1 MFIYNSDKY
10 YIQDIYEAN
19 SIDIYTKKVKIIF
32 SNNLFNLNE
41 NKQIELYQKFNITR
55 IINLQKENSNIDNLQ
70 IFHCPLPNLIDL
82 NLNNINI
89 LANQLTNYPSI
100 NILKKNVTNYYENLI
115 FNSQLKNIINILKA
129 ETEGN
134 TLIMSEYGIHRT
146 GIIISLL
153 LEIFNFPREL
163 NFNYYFQSNQFYHK
177 QVNELM
183 EKLREYGLPLE
194 HIIKLPYLLGADL
207 DYIKALFK
215 IIDTKYHSIELYC
228 LKRLKLTEN
237 DIYNLKEIYL

>member
-1 MFIYNSDKY
+1 MYIYNNANY
-10 YIQDIYEAN
+10 YIQNIYEDKT
-19 SIDIYTKKVKIIF
+19 IDIDTNIVKIFF
-32 SNNLFNLNE
+32 SNNLFSLDINE
-41 NKQIELYQKFNITR
+41 QIKLYQRFNITR
-55 IINLQKENSNIDNLQ
+55 IINLQKENYNIDNLQ

-89 LANQLTNYPSI
+89 LADQLTNYPSI
-100 NILKKNVTNYYENLI
+100 NILKKNVANYYENLI
-115 FNSQLKNIINILKA
+115 FNSQLKNIINILKV

-153 LEIFNFPREL
+153 LDIFNFPREL

-207 DYIKALFK
+207 DYIKALFNT
-215 IIDTKYHSIELYC
+215 IDNKYQTIEKYC
-228 LKRLKLTEN
+228 LKRLKIDKN
-237 DIYNLKEIYL
+237 DIDYLKDLYL